1 MSSWSVQRWS
11 RSVSED
17 KDTEGYPAFE
27 PTGTDATSREEF
39 YRISEGSG
47 EVSMKRVMK
56 VDTLLRGYMS
66 GSMKRGMSMQARAS
80 AAWWQANGDLEHRH
94 TQGIYVKEFKTK
106 APVLYV
112 YIDTSALLQ
121 DFTTNKEL
129 YLARLANRGFA
140 ASDIKFQ
147 LSRKGRKKPLSPQ
160 GTRRQAKPVK
170 PASSLAPL
178 DEGTSAAIDAGCAE
192 LPDGLKGA
200 AAQALKLMLER
211 SRSEQSGQ
219 AHEA

>member
-1 MSSWSVQRWS
+1 M
-11 RSVSED
+11 SED

-27 PTGTDATSREEF
+27 PTGMDATSREEF

-47 EVSMKRVMK
+47 EVSMKRV
-56 VDTLLRGYMS
+56 
-66 GSMKRGMSMQARAS
+66 MSMQARAS

-211 SRSEQSGQ
+211 SRSDAGEQT
-219 AHEA
+219 HRD

>member
-1 MSSWSVQRWS
+1 M
-11 RSVSED
+11 SED

-47 EVSMKRVMK
+47 EVSMKRVTK

-66 GSMKRGMSMQARAS
+66 GSMKRSMSMQARAS

-147 LSRKGRKKPLSPQ
+147 LSRKGQ

-170 PASSLAPL
+170 PASSLSPL
-178 DEGTSAAIDAGCAE
+178 DEGTSAAIDAGCE
-192 LPDGLKGA
+192 GLPDGLKGA

>member
-1 MSSWSVQRWS
+1 M
-11 RSVSED
+11 SED

-47 EVSMKRVMK
+47 EVSMKRVTK

-178 DEGTSAAIDAGCAE
+178 DEG
-192 LPDGLKGA
+192 
-200 AAQALKLMLER
+200 
-211 SRSEQSGQ
+211 
-219 AHEA
+219 